1 MSTIVAPA
9 TALVEQPIGIIRVSG
24 PEAYQIGIQI
34 THLKQLEIRK
44 VYTSDIGLTETIDK
58 AVVIY
63 FKAPYSFTG
72 EDIIE
77 IQMHGNPH
85 LMNKVLR
92 EIVSLGAII
101 AKPGEFSLRAFKN
114 GKISLV
120 QAESIAD
127 LIHAKSEKA
136 ALSASRSMQG
146 QFCQRIFSLQ
156 DQILAL
162 RAEVESVIDF
172 DESDIPT
179 LSISELKQRLD
190 QIISEVQ
197 SVIKVASSGVRLSDS
212 IEIVLAGRPNVGK
225 STLMNALCQDSV
237 AIITSQAGTTRD
249 AITRDIVYEGIP
261 MRITDTAGLR
271 DSEDIV
277 EKEGIT
283 RAKRLI
289 QQADLVLHLLDDLP
303 AEELPATNAEIWKIR
318 NKVDLGSMLQQVVD
332 FKISAKTGQGLAS
345 FKKESLVNFATK
357 SVGEEATL
365 GARMRHIQSLE
376 EALSIL
382 LLARSTHEHDMLAQE
397 LMVAHHYLGQTV
409 GETTPDDILAN
420 IFSKFCIGK

>member
-9 TALVEQPIGIIRVSG
+9 TALVEQPIGIVRISG
-24 PEAYQIGIQI
+24 SDAYQIATQL
-34 THLKQLEIRK
+34 THKTQLTVRK
-44 VYTSDIGLTETIDK
+44 VYTLDIGLTEKIDK

-72 EDIIE
+72 EDVIE

-85 LMNKVLR
+85 LMNKLIR
-92 EIVSLGAII
+92 EAVSLGAIV
-101 AKPGEFSLRAFKN
+101 AQPGEFSLRAFKN

-179 LSISELKQRLD
+179 LSVSELKQRLEN
-190 QIISEVQ
+190 IISEVEA
-197 SVIKVASSGVRLSDS
+197 VIKVATSGVRLSDS

-249 AITRDIVYEGIP
+249 AITRDIVYDGIP

-271 DSEDIV
+271 DSEDVV
-277 EKEGIT
+277 EKEGIN

-303 AEELPATNAEIWKIR
+303 AEVLPSTNAAIWKIR
-318 NKVDLGSMLQQVVD
+318 NKVDLGSVPQQVVD
-332 FKISAKTGQGLAS
+332 YKISAKTGQGLEV
-345 FKKESLVNFATK
+345 FKQALTHFAIK

-365 GARMRHIQSLE
+365 SARMRHIQSLE
-376 EALSIL
+376 EALNVL
-382 LLARSTHEHDMLAQE
+382 LLARATHEHDMLAQE